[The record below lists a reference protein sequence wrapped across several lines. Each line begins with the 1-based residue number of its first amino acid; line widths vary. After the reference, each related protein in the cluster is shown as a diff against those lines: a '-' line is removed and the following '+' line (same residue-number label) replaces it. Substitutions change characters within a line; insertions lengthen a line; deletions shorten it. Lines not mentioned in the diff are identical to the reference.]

1 MIKLGDKVKDSITG
15 FTGIVIGISS
25 YLNGCVSMLVC
36 SNELDSEG
44 KEVSGWFDE
53 QRVAGKSEEIRATA
67 GGPQKRPPQLHP

>member
-15 FTGIVIGISS
+15 FTGIVTGISS

-36 SNELDSEG
+36 SNKLDSEG
-44 KEVSGWFDE
+44 KEVSEWFDE

-67 GGPQKRPPQLHP
+67 GGPQKRPPHLHP

>member
-15 FTGIVIGISS
+15 FTGIVTGISS
-25 YLNGCVSMLVC
+25 YLNGCVSILVC
-36 SNELDSEG
+36 SNKLGSEG
-44 KEVSGWFDE
+44 KEVNEWFDE